1 MRSQLLL
8 SILVPALITGLA
20 LIPPNIFDAVVAW
33 PAALKIRR

>member
-20 LIPPNIFDAVVAW
+20 LIPPISLMRW
-33 PAALKIRR
+33 WRGLPR

>member
-20 LIPPNIFDAVVAW
+20 LIPPITLMRW
-33 PAALKIRR
+33 WRGLPC